1 MTKRVTTTKVKT
13 EDLISVNMTE
23 KMVLGEQR
31 KEQLRKVTEKE
42 M

>member
-13 EDLISVNMTE
+13 EDLISANMTE
-23 KMVLGEQR
+23 KMALGEQR